1 MIKQFYDGN
10 YGKTKGNAY
19 NCSYNEL
26 LMKRRYSSLYFSK
39 KTKLIL
45 TKFT

>member
-1 MIKQFYDGN
+1 MIEQFYDGN

-26 LMKRRYSSLYFSK
+26 LMKRRYFFLVFQQK
-39 KTKLIL
+39 D
-45 TKFT
+45 